1 MYAIVDVK
9 GFQYKVAANELVR
22 VPLLDAEV
30 GQAVTLDRVLMIGG
44 GEPKIGAPTVAGS
57 AVEAEVV
64 RHGRHKKVIVGKF
77 MRRRDYHRKKGHR
90 QDFTELR
97 IKKISAK

>member
-1 MYAIVDVK
+1 M
-9 GFQYKVAANELVR
+9 
-22 VPLLDAEV
+22 
-30 GQAVTLDRVLMIGG
+30 
-44 GEPKIGAPTVAGS
+44 
-57 AVEAEVV
+57 